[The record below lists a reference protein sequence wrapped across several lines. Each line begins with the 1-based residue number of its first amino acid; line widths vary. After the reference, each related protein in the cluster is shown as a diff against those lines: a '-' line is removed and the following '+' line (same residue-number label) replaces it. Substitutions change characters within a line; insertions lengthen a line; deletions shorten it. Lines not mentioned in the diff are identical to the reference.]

1 MGFVGRVWHFASAYP
16 VATIS
21 SVAFYALIIAAYV
34 PRFRQHIVPQFSHP
48 ISPQQSFLSA
58 MDAMRGFA
66 ASLVA
71 LGHCFYWTYPVFY
84 KSQLQVPLLAYGAK
98 AVPMFAI
105 LSGFLIYR
113 SARRIKSDADLKYFI
128 ARRFFRIYPLYLV
141 SVLACL
147 AFGQTVSD
155 YAGVSLYSYL
165 VAEIMMFRSLD
176 FLQFANPVTWSLYV
190 EVVFYAVLPIYL
202 MVVGSKRFLPVSVFV
217 LVALILADQV
227 PGREF
232 QLWKYF
238 VMGMIASEL
247 SLRHRELLQ
256 GVAGKIILAVG
267 LALLL
272 IDLVGPKTD
281 WVAHAGLVK
290 RNLAEYTIGLG
301 LSFSLIAASISF
313 VPLAGRLLDVF
324 PIRFIGVVSYS
335 IFIVHPFYL
344 MVNFPELVLR
354 KVGTQTEY
362 FKTLE
367 ALPDWYLPVL
377 FVPGIFA
384 WAAVTFLLI
393 EKPALVAGS
402 RWMERQQANDALP
415 RAAPDAVVAKSGG

>member
-34 PRFRQHIVPQFSHP
+34 PRFRQHIVPRFNHP

-66 ASLVA
+66 ATLVA

-84 KSQLQVPLLAYGAK
+84 KSQLRVPLLAYGAK

-113 SARRIKSDADLKYFI
+113 SARRIKSDADVKHFV
-128 ARRFFRIYPLYLV
+128 ARRFFRIYPLYLL
-141 SVLACL
+141 SVIVCL
-147 AFGQTVSD
+147 AMGQIVSD
-155 YAGVSLYSYL
+155 SKDVGSLSYFM
-165 VAEIMMFRSLD
+165 AESMMLRALD
-176 FLQFANPVTWSLYV
+176 FPQFANPVTWSLYV
-190 EVVFYAVLPIYL
+190 EVLFYAILPVYL
-202 MVVGSKRFLPVSVFV
+202 MVIGSKRFLSVTFFV
-217 LVALILADQV
+217 LVVLIVADQV
-227 PGREF
+227 PSRELH
-232 QLWKYF
+232 LWKYF

-281 WVAHAGLVK
+281 WVAHMGLVK

-301 LSFSLIAASISF
+301 LAFSLIAASISF

-344 MVNFPELVLR
+344 LVNFPELVLR

-402 RWMERQQANDALP
+402 RWMERRQTHEEPP
-415 RAAPDAVVAKSGG
+415 RATPDAVVARSGS